1 MARTLSAP
9 PAATVAVDYPSS
21 DGKPMAESDSQRKP
35 LTYAVDRLELYFSND
50 PDVYV
55 SGNILL
61 YYEEDEERSA
71 VAPDVLVVF
80 GVPDRERSSY
90 FLWEER
96 KAPDFVL
103 EITSRSTWREDQ
115 TKKRDLYRR
124 LGVREY
130 WQYDPTRDYLEPP
143 LQGLELVGGAYRRL
157 PDRELADGTLALW
170 SEVLGLELR
179 LQLAERRLRFHD
191 PQTGKDLPDLKET
204 DDQRREAED
213 GREQEAAARRAA
225 ETRAQQEAAARR
237 EAETRVREEAAARQ
251 AAEVRVREE
260 ETARHAAEARVAEL
274 EALLRREPDNENNPR

>member
-1 MARTLSAP
+1 MASTLSAP
-9 PAATVAVDYPSS
+9 PAVTVDYPSS

-71 VAPDVLVVF
+71 VAPDVLVAF
-80 GVPDRERSSY
+80 GVPHRERSSY

-115 TKKRDLYRR
+115 NRKRELYRR

-157 PDRELADGTLALW
+157 PDRELADGTMALW
-170 SEVLGLELR
+170 SAVLGLELR

-191 PQTGKDLPDLKET
+191 PTTGKDLPDFKET
-204 DDQRREAED
+204 DNQRQEAED
-213 GREQEAAARRAA
+213 GREQEAAARQAA
-225 ETRAQQEAAARR
+225 EARAQQEAAARR
-237 EAETRVREEAAARQ
+237 QAETRVREEAAARQ
-251 AAEVRVREE
+251 AAEVRVREKE
-260 ETARHAAEARVAEL
+260 AARQAAEARISEL
-274 EALLRREPDNENNPR
+274 EALLRRRPDTRNSQR